1 MCWRWPDRRVVS
13 TLRHGNFSRIRVATL
28 PPTGGVGGPRRAGGE
43 SGERAEPG
51 PVVHGAWRP
60 AGCRGR
66 QGAVG
71 RDGRAAPHARAGAAR
86 YFGGRPTAGMAIGRS
101 WMAAVNHFRVPVDWR
116 ISGSRSGRVQ
126 EGDRP
131 DAPGAGGCLRSM
143 ASRRLARSD
152 DLVASSGAAILDG
165 MGLRSA
171 DPGSTPTGRHAR
183 STAGQSAL
191 DLK

>member
-1 MCWRWPDRRVVS
+1 MLQD
-13 TLRHGNFSRIRVATL
+13 GNSARTRVATS
-28 PPTGGVGGPRRAGGE
+28 PPAERVGGPRRTGVNPATGR
-43 SGERAEPG
+43 SR
-51 PVVHGAWRP
+51 VRSFTVHGDRQAAEDARARW
-60 AGCRGR
+60 AGTTEFLRT
-66 QGAVG
+66 Q
-71 RDGRAAPHARAGAAR
+71 GRAQPG
-86 YFGGRPTAGMAIGRS
+86 IS
-101 WMAAVNHFRVPVDWR
+101 AAVNHFRVPVDWR

-191 DLK
+191 ETCEIPIDKVLSMPLLLGLS